1 MLLIKVKMDSYET
14 LQFNASNQSNVS
26 TSKFGTSTSLKSEN
40 CNGMGVTRDEFESSR
55 PVKYHTTSFSDLD
68 PNNLTS
74 LSRGIN
80 FQTGFDI
87 SPDNVNI
94 SSSLRNAVY
103 TQKPCDGLGPTPLP
117 TTAGFY
123 RGHGNISIEN
133 VLARPLLER
142 NNKTC
147 NPRDSHY
154 YDRTM
159 SLFSE
164 NIPSPFA
171 NINDYFL
178 PNSIQYGSPSRL
190 AETKKYNRKYKNEPS
205 PDCK

>member
-1 MLLIKVKMDSYET
+1 MDSYET
-14 LQFNASNQSNVS
+14 LQNNTSNSIN
-26 TSKFGTSTSLKSEN
+26 SKFGTSTSLKSEN
-40 CNGMGVTRDEFESSR
+40 CNGLLLTRDEVESSR

-68 PNNLTS
+68 PDNLSS

-94 SSSLRNAVY
+94 SSSLRNAIY
-103 TQKPCDGLGPTPLP
+103 NQKPCDGLGPTPLP

-123 RGHGNISIEN
+123 RGHGNITVEN

-147 NPRDSHY
+147 NPSDSHY
-154 YDRTM
+154 YNRTM

-178 PNSIQYGSPSRL
+178 PNSIQYGSSSRL
-190 AETKKYNRKYKNEPS
+190 AETKKYDRRYVSNPIPN
-205 PDCK
+205 CK